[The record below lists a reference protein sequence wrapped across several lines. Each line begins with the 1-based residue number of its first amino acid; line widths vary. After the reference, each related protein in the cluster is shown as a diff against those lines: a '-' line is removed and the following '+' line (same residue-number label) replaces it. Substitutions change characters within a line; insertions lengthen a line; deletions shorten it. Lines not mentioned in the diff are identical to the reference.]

1 MRSYLSNGII
11 NIEYIK
17 SCDKLADPLTKA
29 LTRERVWNTSR
40 GMGLKPIQSWAMYE
54 DTQLGDQKS
63 WEQNESYDG
72 HKKLLY

>member
-40 GMGLKPIQSWAMYE
+40 GMGLKPIQS
-54 DTQLGDQKS
+54 
-63 WEQNESYDG
+63 
-72 HKKLLY
+72 